1 MRILAGSIR
10 RLPISGA
17 CLILGTVLTLS
28 VVASCSSG
36 GIEPA
41 PEAEEQDLGTAALAE
56 SLTFH
61 ASFDNGPDADFA
73 SGDRA
78 IYSAPSFDEVDQARL
93 GISVPA
99 VEIVSGAGR
108 FGDALRFGKKNTQ
121 ALFYKAK
128 DNVAYSGSDIAG
140 TVSFWLSL
148 DPAVDLE
155 PGYCDPIQVT
165 DAAYNDAAVWVD
177 FTDKNPR
184 KFRLGVFGNLEEW
197 NPEKLPPDKNP
208 DFEKRLVAVDE
219 PPFRR
224 GQWNQVVVTYF
235 GLNSDVG
242 GVAKLYLDGE
252 LQGTAEGISEL
263 FTWDAEEAA
272 LRLGVNY
279 VGLFDDLA
287 VFDRAL
293 TGEEVVAL
301 HQLADGVK
309 SLRQ

>member
-1 MRILAGSIR
+1 M
-10 RLPISGA
+10 
-17 CLILGTVLTLS
+17 ILGPALTLF
-28 VVASCSSG
+28 VMAGCSSG

-41 PEAEEQDLGTAALAE
+41 PETESRDPGTAVPAE

-61 ASFDNGPDADFA
+61 ASFDNGPEADFA
-73 SGDRA
+73 SGDPA
-78 IYSAPSFDEVDQARL
+78 IYSAPSFNETDQAKP
-93 GISVPA
+93 GISVPD
-99 VEIVSGAGR
+99 VEIVAGAGR
-108 FGDALRFGKKNTQ
+108 FGDALRFSKKNTQ

-128 DNVAYSGSDIAG
+128 DNVAYSGTNDGG

-148 DPAVDLE
+148 DPVVDLE

-184 KFRLGVFGNLEEW
+184 KFRLGVFGDLAVW
-197 NPEKLPPDKNP
+197 NPEKLAPDKNP

-219 PPFRR
+219 PPFRA
-224 GQWNQVVVTYF
+224 GQWNHVLVTYS
-235 GLNSDVG
+235 GLNSASG
-242 GVAKLYLDGE
+242 GTAKLYLDGE
-252 LQGTAEGISEL
+252 LQGTAKGISEP
-263 FTWDAEEAA
+263 FTWNADKAA

-293 TGEEVVAL
+293 TGDEVTAL
-301 HQLADGVK
+301 HQLADGVA
-309 SLRQ
+309 SLHE

>member
-1 MRILAGSIR
+1 MELLAGSVR
-10 RLPISGA
+10 RLPMNGA
-17 CLILGTVLTLS
+17 CLILGHVLTLF
-28 VVASCSSG
+28 VVAGCSSG
-36 GIEPA
+36 ETEPA
-41 PEAEEQDLGTAALAE
+41 SKGEAQNPGTAVLAE

-78 IYSAPSFDEVDQARL
+78 IYSAPSFNEADQARP
-93 GISVPA
+93 GISVPD

-128 DNVAYSGSDIAG
+128 DNVAYSGTDIAG

-184 KFRLGVFGNLEEW
+184 RFRLGVFGDLEAW

-219 PPFRR
+219 PPFSS
-224 GQWNQVVVTYF
+224 GQWNHVVVTYS
-235 GLNSDVG
+235 GLNSAAG
-242 GVAKLYLDGE
+242 GTAELYLDGE
-252 LQGTAEGISEL
+252 LQGTAEGISEP
-263 FTWDAEEAA
+263 FTWDVEEAA

-293 TGEEVVAL
+293 TGEEVAAL
-301 HQLADGVK
+301 HQLAGGVE
-309 SLRQ
+309 SLRE